1 MITGLDHI
9 VLLCP
14 SIDEAEAAY
23 SSLLNRDADWRS
35 KDSLGSASVFFQME
49 TMALELI
56 APSGAGP
63 MSRRLHTLLD
73 TEGAGLQS
81 IVFSSNAIGE
91 THKLLARRG
100 LKPDE
105 IQAAESIDSTRGKA
119 RSWSRFRLAEEAT
132 NGVKLFVLERQKDD
146 PLTYQPAGNDAVS
159 TLDHVVINTF
169 NPDRALALYGARLG
183 LNLALDRSN
192 TEWDA
197 RMMFFR
203 TGGLTVELTHRLS
216 KGEGSAP
223 DKLWGLSWRVPD
235 IEAAHARLKAAGHQ
249 VSDTRAGRRPGSRVF
264 TIREG
269 TLGVPTLILAS
280 EPANRTA

>member
-9 VLLCP
+9 VLICP

-23 SSLLNRDADWRS
+23 TSLLNREADWRS
-35 KDSLGSASVFFQME
+35 KDPLGAASVFFQME

-56 APSGAGP
+56 APAGAGP
-63 MSRRLHTLLD
+63 ISRRLHTILD
-73 TEGAGLQS
+73 MEGAGLQS
-81 IVFSSNAIGE
+81 LVFSSKSIAE
-91 THKLLARRG
+91 THRLLARRG

-105 IQAAESIDSTRGKA
+105 IQSSESIDPTRGKA
-119 RSWSRFRLAEEAT
+119 RSWSRFRLSDETT
-132 NGVKLFVLERQKDD
+132 NGVKMFVVERQKDD
-146 PLTYQPAGNDAVS
+146 PLTYTPAGNDTVT
-159 TLDHVVINTF
+159 TLDHVVVNVF

-192 TEWDA
+192 AEWDA

-216 KGEGSAP
+216 KGESNAP

-235 IEAAHARLKAAGHQ
+235 IDATHARLKAAGHQ
-249 VSDTRAGRRPGSRVF
+249 VSETRTGRRPGSRVF
-264 TIREG
+264 TVREG

-280 EPANRTA
+280 EPANPAA